1 MKKNS
6 NNISSLKLCTF
17 WHITEFSM
25 KRNWI
30 FPSIYCFSKLL
41 LNHDLQKRKLR
52 LLTIGWEMQWSCN
65 YMYWLYI
72 YIYMLQ
78 VDILWDLYSR
88 SVGTDGKAMGALIH
102 FINGKHFFLFLWCL
116 WWCFLRNVDCLIMEK
131 ENLI

>member
-1 MKKNS
+1 MLNFLSNLSKIWAKFCKKNKFEKEFRKKKCMKKNS

-30 FPSIYCFSKLL
+30 FPSINCFSKLL

-88 SVGTDGKAMGALIH
+88 SVGTEARPWEL
-102 FINGKHFFLFLWCL
+102 
-116 WWCFLRNVDCLIMEK
+116 
-131 ENLI
+131 